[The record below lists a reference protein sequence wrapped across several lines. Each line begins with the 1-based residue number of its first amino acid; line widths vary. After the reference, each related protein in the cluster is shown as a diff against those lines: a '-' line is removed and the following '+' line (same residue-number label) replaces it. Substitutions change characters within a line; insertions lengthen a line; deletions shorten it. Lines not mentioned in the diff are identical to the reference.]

1 MRFPSSIFFS
11 IRFSLSLS
19 SRADEFYDLVVLAGS
34 RVSSS
39 ENWWAS
45 RRHIIV
51 DLTIGWLFPW
61 RQNDGMTGYGNF
73 HAFFRIG
80 DLERWILRILNFV
93 NAYVSI
99 ARRKCGKNCATLK
112 LCVNGNWL
120 SFQKLFNFCKIY
132 GLYLYLRESEI
143 DYFRYCKTVTFF
155 LRFSNL
161 FARFEWIAQIFS
173 RFKRLLKTLYNQ
185 LLSFQNFK
193 RLIFQRSSIINNLV
207 EILEPRI
214 YFPNLIYLT
223 FLLYFIILILKNVWN
238 ISFVEIIFKILLSLS
253 RYSFVSIILFHF
265 PIFIVRNKSIYF
277 GLSKRIFFPLL

>member
-1 MRFPSSIFFS
+1 MQHEWTTKPLKLSSVTSRRSLRFLCLRSLCFEVSFS
-11 IRFSLSLS
+11 YILFDSLFTLAEFTCGWILRFSCVGRL
-19 SRADEFYDLVVLAGS
+19 S

-99 ARRKCGKNCATLK
+99 ARRKNCATLK

-132 GLYLYLRESEI
+132 GLYLYLWESEI

-193 RLIFQRSSIINNLV
+193 RLIF
-207 EILEPRI
+207 
-214 YFPNLIYLT
+214 
-223 FLLYFIILILKNVWN
+223 
-238 ISFVEIIFKILLSLS
+238 
-253 RYSFVSIILFHF
+253 
-265 PIFIVRNKSIYF
+265 
-277 GLSKRIFFPLL
+277 